1 MGIKQ
6 LPDGTFKVS
15 YSKRHPITRQP
26 VTLFRITN
34 NKGEVILSKAEA
46 QRVYNDLVIKVEQR
60 FEEHAGGKMTLLE
73 LRRRFIESLQERD
86 LSPATVDN
94 YRNCLD
100 AHTKCW
106 NIRPIESIRTDEI
119 RTLIKVT
126 LAERSQSHQK
136 SMHKFLKGLFNY
148 AVECGYL
155 QRSPVP
161 MLQFRLGDKIKKV
174 LTIEQIK
181 LLLEKALDMGHPWY
195 PIWAFCL
202 YSGVRNGEAYALTRD
217 KVNLEGRTI
226 LISSSWDHKHGFKD
240 FTKSKQDR
248 TIEIAP
254 PLVGIIKQLYAEE
267 PESTFVLPR
276 IREWDEGRQAE
287 VLRTFLMGIGLPPVR
302 FHDLRASWAT
312 AMLGM
317 GVEPARVMIMGGWSD
332 LKTMQIYMRKAGIS
346 IKGMT
351 DGLNLHDPNT
361 KESKVINMFERTV

>member
-60 FEEHAGGKMTLLE
+60 FEEHAGGKMTLFE
-73 LRRRFIESLQERD
+73 LRRRFIESLQARD

-174 LTIEQIK
+174 LTIE
-181 LLLEKALDMGHPWY
+181 
-195 PIWAFCL
+195 
-202 YSGVRNGEAYALTRD
+202 
-217 KVNLEGRTI
+217 
-226 LISSSWDHKHGFKD
+226 
-240 FTKSKQDR
+240 
-248 TIEIAP
+248 IAP

-276 IREWDEGRQAE
+276 IRELDEGRQAE